1 MVRKMAMLKPE
12 EVQVEDNDLETKKPE
27 ETLEIPL
34 TEEGEVQTE
43 EQKKQSV
50 EEAKLKEQD
59 VHKKNQEAAARR
71 IDREKADLKKRLES
85 QEREIAELKKPRVN
99 NSFGNTNPYNPQVK
113 DKKYWET
120 RLAEDPVTALDEY
133 EEHKYQIRLKQQ
145 QEASERESLVG
156 SFYKSLED
164 SKEMAYEEF
173 PELKN
178 EGSEHY
184 GMFMDI
190 LEKHPE
196 WRNSP
201 IGPVKVVNEM
211 KKMLNS
217 GNGENIIS
225 KARSDGATQER
236 DRQARINNQPLSSG
250 RDTGVKKSFTLTKA
264 QMELCKE
271 MNIKPENYAKIAMRM
286 TNGEG
291 VTV

>member
-1 MVRKMAMLKPE
+1 MPKE
-12 EVQVEDNDLETKKPE
+12 EIQVDEDLEVGKEKE

-34 TEEGEVQTE
+34 DEKGEVKSE
-43 EQKKQSV
+43 EQKKKD
-50 EEAKLKEQD
+50 EEESKAKEQD
-59 VHKKNQEAAARR
+59 VHKKNQEAAQRR
-71 IDREKADLKKRLES
+71 IDQEKARLKRENEDYK
-85 QEREIAELKKPRVN
+85 REIAELKKPKVN
-99 NSFGNTNPYNPQVK
+99 TSFTNNPYTPQTK
-113 DKKYWET
+113 DKKYWEN

-145 QEASERESLVG
+145 QEASERENLVG
-156 SFYKSLED
+156 SFYKSLEE

-201 IGPVKVVNEM
+201 IGPIKVANEM
-211 KKMLNS
+211 KKMLKN
-217 GNGENIIS
+217 GDGENIIN
-225 KARSDGATQER
+225 KARSDGANQER

-264 QMELCKE
+264 QLELCRE

-286 TNGEG
+286 NSGEG
-291 VTV
+291 VTI

>member
-1 MVRKMAMLKPE
+1 MPKPE
-12 EVQVEDNDLETKKPE
+12 EVQVEQEDLEKTKPE

-34 TEEGEVQTE
+34 DDEGEIKTE
-43 EQKKQSV
+43 EQKKKDD
-50 EEAKLKEQD
+50 EEAKAKEQE

-71 IDREKADLKKRLES
+71 IDREKADLKKRLEDR
-85 QEREIAELKKPRVN
+85 EREIAELRKPRVN
-99 NSFGNTNPYNPQVK
+99 NSFGNTNPYNPVVK

-164 SKEMAYEEF
+164 AKEIAYEEF

-184 GMFMDI
+184 SMFMDI
-190 LEKHPE
+190 LDKHPE

-201 IGPVKVVNEM
+201 IGPIKVANEM

-217 GNGENIIS
+217 GKGGNIIS
-225 KARSDGATQER
+225 NARSEGATQER
-236 DRQARINNQPLSSG
+236 DRQARISNQPLSSG
-250 RDTGVKKSFTLTKA
+250 RDTGAKKSFTLTKA
-264 QMELCKE
+264 QLELCKE
-271 MNIKPENYAKIAMRM
+271 MNIKPESYAKIAMRM
-286 TNGEG
+286 NNGEG
-291 VTV
+291 VTI